1 MRPSRRIVPE
11 LVLVLL
17 GMIWCLP
24 GCGEHHSSSTATPVT
39 PEEKPTTLT
48 SPNSATVGVGS
59 SASFPI
65 TVTDARGK
73 KIVLKATPRRIV
85 SLAPSLT
92 EIVYALHLED
102 RLVADTIS
110 CDYPPEARQKPHI
123 NPLRPDR
130 EKIEVN
136 DPDLV
141 LAQAKLNSPTLI
153 DALERDH
160 IPVFVVSANRLEET
174 YQAIKAVG
182 EATGTPMEAESLSQ
196 QMRAQIDL
204 VKLTVAS
211 AKERPKVLI
220 MYSDSP
226 IYTTGPDSYITD
238 VINAAGGQNIV
249 TTALPNSIL
258 SSAVVVERQ
267 PDVII
272 CDPMLAGKA
281 KNLPGWSVVPA
292 VKNSRFFHTSSKTT
306 LVRPGPR
313 LPIAVE
319 ELARYL
325 HPTLLK

>member
-1 MRPSRRIVPE
+1 MMPSRRIIPE
-11 LVLVLL
+11 MVLLLL

-24 GCGEHHSSSTATPVT
+24 GCGGHQSDTAVAPEVNSVTSAPVSNSPTPA
-39 PEEKPTTLT
+39 TT
-48 SPNSATVGVGS
+48 GDG
-59 SASFPI
+59 SFPV

-73 KIVLKATPRRIV
+73 QIVLKAAPKHIV
-85 SLAPSLT
+85 TLTPSLT
-92 EIVYALHLED
+92 EIVYALHLGD

-110 CDYPPEARQKPHI
+110 CDYPSEARQKPHVD
-123 NPLRPDR
+123 PLHPDR
-130 EKIEVN
+130 EKIEVYA
-136 DPDLV
+136 PDLV

-153 DALERDH
+153 DALEHDH
-160 IPVFVVSANRLEET
+160 IPVFVVSANTLEDT
-174 YQAIKAVG
+174 YRAIRAVG
-182 EATGTPMEAESLSQ
+182 EATGTPKRAESLSQ

-204 VKLTVAS
+204 IKLTVAR
-211 AKERPKVLI
+211 AKDRPKVLI
-220 MYSDSP
+220 MYGDGP

-249 TTALPNSIL
+249 TVPPQNGAI
-258 SSAVVVERQ
+258 SSSVVVERQ

-272 CDPMLAGKA
+272 CDPMLVDKA

-292 VKNSRFFHTSSKTT
+292 IKNDRFFHTSNKTT